1 MIVQLTHPR
10 EVQVLHESRFYKG
23 LESFPK
29 SVDILL
35 YACICYDIYDI
46 G

>member
-1 MIVQLTHPR
+1 MVNVFEIQLDF
-10 EVQVLHESRFYKG
+10 VLIG

-35 YACICYDIYDI
+35 CACICYDIYDI